1 MRPSPRRSAVA
12 ASLVAAASLLAV
24 GVQTVP
30 AAAGP
35 ASPHPSPLRTGGL
48 EAKLSP
54 AQRTA
59 LIKSASG
66 RTKATAGSLGLGAKE
81 KLVVKDVV
89 KDNDGTL
96 HTRYERTYDGVP
108 VLGGDLVVH
117 TPPAAQATGTLG
129 ATFNNNRRTVSV
141 KSTTATFGKAA
152 AETKALKTAKAL
164 KAEKPAAQS
173 ARKVIWAG
181 SGTPK
186 LAWETVVSGFQDD
199 GTPSKLHVITDA
211 TTGAELSRFEG
222 VETGTGN
229 SQYSGTVTLG
239 TTLSGST
246 YQLYDTSRGG
256 HKTYSLNNGTS
267 GTGTLMTDADD
278 TWGTGSGSNT
288 QTAGVDAHY
297 GAQETWDFYKNTFGR
312 SGIKNDGVAAYSRVH
327 YSSAYVNAFWD
338 DDCFC
343 MTYGDGTSNTHAL
356 TSLDVA
362 GHEMSH
368 GVTSNTA
375 GLNYTGE
382 SGGLNEATSDI
393 FGTGVEFY
401 ANNSSDVGDYLI
413 GEKIDINGDG
423 TPLRYMDKP
432 SKDGGSADSWYSGVG
447 NLDVH
452 YSSGPANHMF
462 YLLSEGSGT
471 KTINGVTYNS
481 TTSDGVAV
489 AGIGRAAALQIWYKA
504 LTTYMTSST
513 NYAGART
520 AALNAAAALYGTS
533 SAQYAGVGNAFA
545 GINVGSHITVPST
558 GVTVTNPGSQSA
570 KVGTAVSLQVSA
582 SSTNSGAL
590 TYAASGLPAGLSIS
604 SSTGLISGTPTTAGS
619 YSTTVTVTDSTG
631 ATGTA
636 SFTWT
641 VSATGGGS
649 CTSAQLLGNQGF
661 ESGST
666 TWSASSGVITND
678 TGEAARTGSY
688 KGWLDGYGSTHTDTL
703 SQSVTIPSGCTGT
716 TFTFYLHVD
725 TAETT
730 TSTAYDK
737 LTVTAGS
744 TTLATYSNLNAA
756 SGYVQKSFSL
766 SGFAGQTVA
775 LKFTGVEDSSLQ
787 TSFVIDDTA
796 VTTS

>member
-1 MRPSPRRSAVA
+1 MRRIPRKRMAVGALVSTA
-12 ASLVAAASLLAV
+12 AFLAV
-24 GVQTVP
+24 GIQSVP
-30 AAAGP
+30 ATAKP
-35 ASPHPSPLRTGGL
+35 ASPHPSPLLTGSL
-48 EAKLSP
+48 EAKLTP
-54 AQRTA
+54 AQRSA
-59 LIKSASG
+59 LVKSATQNS
-66 RTKATAGSLGLGAKE
+66 TATARTLGLGAKE

-89 KDNDGTL
+89 KDNDGTV
-96 HTRYERTYDGVP
+96 HTRYERTYAGLP

-117 TPPAAQATGTLG
+117 TPPAAEATGTVS
-129 ATFNNNRRTVSV
+129 ATFNNKHTLTVP
-141 KSTTATFGKAA
+141 STTASVAKSA
-152 AETKALKTAKAL
+152 AETKALTTAKAL
-164 KAEKPAAQS
+164 DAKAPSTDS

-181 SGTPK
+181 TGTPK
-186 LAWETVVSGFQDD
+186 LAWETVVGGFQDD
-199 GTPSKLHVITDA
+199 GTPSQLHVITDA
-211 TTGAELSRFEG
+211 TTGKELSRFEG
-222 VETGTGN
+222 IQTGTGN
-229 SQYSGTVTLG
+229 TQYSGTVSLS

-246 YQLYDTSRGG
+246 YQLYDTTRGG
-256 HKTYSLNNGTS
+256 HKTYSLNNATS

-278 TWGTGSGSNT
+278 VWGTGAGSNT
-288 QTAGVDAHY
+288 QTAGADAAY

-327 YSSAYVNAFWD
+327 YSTAYVNAFWD
-338 DDCFC
+338 DSCFC
-343 MTYGDGTSNTHAL
+343 MTYGDGSGSTHAL

-432 SKDGGSADSWYSGVG
+432 SKDGGSADS
-447 NLDVH
+447 
-452 YSSGPANHMF
+452 
-462 YLLSEGSGT
+462 
-471 KTINGVTYNS
+471 
-481 TTSDGVAV
+481 
-489 AGIGRAAALQIWYKA
+489 
-504 LTTYMTSST
+504 TTYMTSST
-513 NYAGART
+513 NYASART
-520 AALNAAAALYGTS
+520 AALSAAGALYGTT

-545 GINVGSHITVPST
+545 GINVGSHITVPTS
-558 GVTVTNPGSQSA
+558 GVTVTNPGSQSST
-570 KVGTAVSLQVSA
+570 VGTAVSLQVSA
-582 SSTNSGAL
+582 SSTNSGSL
-590 TYAASGLPAGLSIS
+590 TYAATGLPAGLSIS
-604 SSTGLISGTPTTAGS
+604 SSTGAITGTPTTAGT
-619 YSTTVTVTDSTG
+619 YSSTVTVTDSTG

-641 VSATGGGS
+641 VSSSGGGGS
-649 CTSAQLLGNQGF
+649 CTSTQLLGNPGF
-661 ESGST
+661 ESGAT
-666 TWSASSGVITND
+666 TWTATSGVITTD

-688 KGWLDGYGSTHTDTL
+688 KAWLDGYGSTHTDTL
-703 SQSVTIPSGCTGT
+703 SQSVTVPSGCTGT
-716 TFTFYLHVD
+716 TFTFYIHVD

-756 SGYVQKSFSL
+756 TGYVAKSFSL
-766 SGFAGQTVA
+766 SAFAGTTVA
-775 LKFTGVEDSSLQ
+775 LKFSGVEDSSLQ